1 MEYKFIKMENL
12 SKHLGHVPRNFN
24 SPMPVN
30 TIGFVPRKRERVM
43 RSFDSFNFSFI
54 IEGSGTYIYRG
65 EEYKV
70 NAPCVITQFPG
81 EFMDYGP
88 DKTWYEVFLI
98 YPSFVVEI
106 LQKRKFFS
114 HDKAIWHISNP
125 DKILKLLA
133 ELKTALTAESLNP
146 DRIDY
151 ICEGMII
158 ESLLAQ
164 SSPPETD
171 EERKI
176 RALKLYIRNN
186 FSVKHDYTMLA
197 RQYGM
202 SLSTFR
208 RHWLKHTEVPPA
220 KYQSDLL
227 IQEACRLLVEKNE
240 SIKEIAEMLNFDDQ
254 FYFTKKFHKET
265 GLTPTEYRKQH
276 AQFPI

>member
-1 MEYKFIKMENL
+1 MGYKFIKMENL
-12 SKHLGHVPRNFN
+12 SKHLGRVPRSFN

-43 RSFDSFNFSFI
+43 CSFDSFNFSFI
-54 IEGSGTYIYRG
+54 LEGSGVYIYRD

-98 YPSFVVEI
+98 YPSSVVEI

-114 HDKAIWHISNP
+114 HELPVWHISNP
-125 DKILKLLA
+125 DKILKLIK
-133 ELKTALTAESLNP
+133 ELKTALTAKSLNP

-164 SSPPETD
+164 SSLPETD

-176 RALKLYIRNN
+176 RALKSYIRNN
-186 FSVKHDYTMLA
+186 FSVKHDYALLA

-208 RHWLKHTEVPPA
+208 RHWLKHTGVPPA
-220 KYQSDLL
+220 KYQSELL
-227 IQEACRLLVEKNE
+227 IQEACRLLIEKNE
-240 SIKEIAEMLNFDDQ
+240 SVKEIAGMLNFDDQ

-276 AQFPI
+276 AQFSI